1 MCCAISKFRFILRI
15 VTTFYGTGYL
25 CTGRL
30 PLGWNALEYK
40 IMLIHGIPVKVIRVL
55 YDINS
60 VLVGFYCSKLL
71 SLMQSSHVV
80 NPLSIQT
87 AICST

>member
-1 MCCAISKFRFILRI
+1 
-15 VTTFYGTGYL
+15 
-25 CTGRL
+25 
-30 PLGWNALEYK
+30 
-40 IMLIHGIPVKVIRVL
+40 MLIHGIPVKVIRVL